1 MYSRETGLRSEENS
15 LNMGPMRGARC
26 GLRRLRRRVTVLT
39 LVSTLVCTVLP
50 SAIALSQISGDTEWP
65 TYGNDPGGM
74 RYSPLSQI
82 NRENVSSLKV
92 AWIFHTGDLS
102 DGTRDRRRSGF
113 EATPILVDGTL
124 YFTTPF
130 NRVIALDPETGKQRW
145 AYDPKIDPTLDYGD
159 GLVNRGV
166 ATWLD
171 SRPPSKEPCR
181 RRIYEATLTH
191 ASFPSTRQ
199 PASPASISAITAR

>member
-1 MYSRETGLRSEENS
+1 
-15 LNMGPMRGARC
+15 MGGARSD
-26 GLRRLRRRVTVLT
+26 LRRLRRRVRVLT
-39 LVSTLVCTVLP
+39 LVSTLVCTLLP
-50 SAIALSQISGDTEWP
+50 STIALSQISGDAEWP

-82 NRENVSSLKV
+82 NRENVSNLKV

-145 AYDPKIDPTLDYGD
+145 AYDPKIDLTLD
-159 GLVNRGV
+159 
-166 ATWLD
+166 
-171 SRPPSKEPCR
+171 
-181 RRIYEATLTH
+181 
-191 ASFPSTRQ
+191 SFPSTRK
-199 PASPASISAITAR
+199 PASPASISATTARSVCETCRVIAPGGIT